1 LQVGTDCFGKGL
13 EVLLLL
19 QEAIALGLERGGLFV
34 DGIEGLAERF
44 EDGQGGV
51 GILDERIK
59 VAFRQG
65 ELVIV

>member
-1 LQVGTDCFGKGL
+1 MQVGADCFGKSL

-34 DGIEGLAERF
+34 DGIEGFAERL
-44 EDGQGGV
+44 EDGQGAV
-51 GILDERIK
+51 CVLNERIE

-65 ELVIV
+65 KLVIV